1 MKDIANALRP
11 YGFEWLVSATG
22 IAGPGSLVVVFSGPG
37 DFYTACLT
45 HDNKV
50 VWVMSCGMSEVD
62 GSTDEFNKL
71 CAATRQTYIPI
82 PAEADAARAS
92 Q

>member
-1 MKDIANALRP
+1 MKGIASALQP
-11 YGFEWLVSATG
+11 YGFEWLVSVTA
-22 IAGPGSLVVVFSGPG
+22 IAGPGSLVVVFAGPG

-62 GSTDEFNKL
+62 GSTDDFNEL
-71 CAATRQTYIPI
+71 CAASRRVFEPS
-82 PAEADAARAS
+82 ADQQFLETA
-92 Q
+92 